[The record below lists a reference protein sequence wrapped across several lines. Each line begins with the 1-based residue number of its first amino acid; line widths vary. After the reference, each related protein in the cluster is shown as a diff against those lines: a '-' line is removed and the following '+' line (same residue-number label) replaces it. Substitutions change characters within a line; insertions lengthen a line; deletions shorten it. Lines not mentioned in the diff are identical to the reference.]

1 MHLVPPAGARNRTE
15 MFIVQTQCSS
25 LLTFRVNKES
35 NVCIQ
40 QCYLCYLDKLRM
52 HHFAVLRFP
61 RCEKASHKSF
71 CCYLA
76 SNSIPLPNQ
85 QQQGIELFFQVSY
98 ISQRSVCLT
107 HEGHVS
113 NHSGNRFLSSL
124 KTLVTSNLTSKP
136 SKQNPV

>member
-15 MFIVQTQCSS
+15 VFIVQTQCSS

-35 NVCIQ
+35 NVCIE

-52 HHFAVLRFP
+52 HHCAVLRFP
-61 RCEKASHKSF
+61 RSKKANHKSF

-76 SNSIPLPNQ
+76 SNSIPLLNQ
-85 QQQGIELFFQVSY
+85 QQQGMELFFKVSY
-98 ISQRSVCLT
+98 ISQCSVCP
-107 HEGHVS
+107 EGHVS

-124 KTLVTSNLTSKP
+124 KTLITYNLTSKP